1 MPLLECV
8 PNFSEGRRPEVVAAI
23 VSAMSR
29 VAGVRVLDVHSDPDH
44 NRSVVTLVG
53 EPEALSEAAFRG
65 IAEAARRIDLRQ
77 HQGQHPFIGAAD
89 VVPFVPLEDASMEM
103 AVQVARNLARRVA
116 ETLHLPVYLYGHAA
130 QRPERRNLAYIRRG
144 GYHRLRET
152 IATDSSRAPDYGP
165 ARLGPAGAVVIG
177 ARDFL
182 IAYNVYLDT
191 DDVAIARA
199 IARTIRESSGGL
211 PHVKALGL
219 LVAGRAQVSMNLTD
233 YRVTPP
239 HVVMARIREE
249 AARHGT
255 RVLYS
260 ELVGMIP
267 QEALWAAAREYLQL
281 EAFEYEQVLEP
292 RVCRAFHRPSQDV
305 LFRLARP
312 GPGPALVT
320 LVGYTGAMA
329 AALAGKLAG
338 TLGAEGTPLREE
350 ARHLEEALRHWAEV
364 DAAVLKAYWEVVR
377 KLGEEKQP
385 PPAAL
390 LQAPRAMMPLL
401 RRLEALLETLDARL
415 APGPGKDA
423 QGLLPL
429 VRSLQEA
436 LHHLAEN
443 A

>member
-23 VSAMSR
+23 VRAMAQ
-29 VAGVRVLDVHSDPDH
+29 VPGVRVLDVHSDPDH

-53 EPEALSEAAFRG
+53 EPEPLQEAAFRG
-65 IAEAARRIDLRQ
+65 IAEAARRIDLTR

-89 VVPFVPLEDASMEM
+89 VVPFVPLEDASMAM
-103 AVQVARNLARRVA
+103 AVETAVTLARRVA
-116 ETLHLPVYLYGHAA
+116 QELELPVYLYGYAA
-130 QRPERRNLAYIRRG
+130 RRPERRNLAVIRRG
-144 GYHRLRET
+144 GYARLREA
-152 IATDSSRAPDYGP
+152 IVTDASRTPDFGP

-182 IAYNVYLDT
+182 IAYNVYLET
-191 DDVAIARA
+191 DDVQVAKAIAR
-199 IARTIRESSGGL
+199 RIRESSGGL

-219 LVAGRAQVSMNLTD
+219 LVKGRAQVSMNLTD
-233 YRVTPP
+233 FRVTPP

-281 EAFEYEQVLEP
+281 EAFTFDQVLEP

-305 LFRLARP
+305 LYRLSRP

-320 LVGYTGAMA
+320 LVGYNAALA
-329 AALAGKLAG
+329 AALVVKLAS
-338 TLGAEGTPLREE
+338 TLGSEGTA
-350 ARHLEEALRHWAEV
+350 ARDRARAIGERLRHWAEV
-364 DAAVLKAYWEVVR
+364 DAAVLRAYWEVVR
-377 KLGEEKQP
+377 KLGEAGADVEVP
-385 PPAAL
+385 PAL
-390 LQAPRAMMPLL
+390 LQAPRAMRPLL
-401 RRLEALLETLDARL
+401 EELEALVNDL
-415 APGPGKDA
+415 APRLKPGPRKDA

-429 VRSLQEA
+429 LQGLRRALASL
-436 LHHLAEN
+436 
-443 A
+443 